1 MMISLKKISQNSLA
15 KLAMVLVLVV
25 MVTACASSKSGKVY
39 SRDET
44 QHVQTVEVGTVIA
57 VDNVLIEGTKTPIG
71 AAAGTVAGG
80 VIGAGSADSSGDR
93 VRGVIGAVVGGVIGA
108 AAEEGF
114 TRRKGQEIT
123 IELDEGGVI
132 SIVQEADQKIA
143 INDTVRILTQPNGT
157 KRVTR

>member
-1 MMISLKKISQNSLA
+1 
-15 KLAMVLVLVV
+15 MVLTPIKLKGVLLIVALVV
-25 MVTACASSKSGKVY
+25 LTTACASSKSGKVY

-44 QHVQTVEVGTVIA
+44 QNVQVVEVGTVIA
-57 VDNVLIEGTKTPIG
+57 IEDVLIEGTKTPIG
-71 AAAGTVAGG
+71 AAAGTVVGG

-93 VRGVIGAVVGGVIGA
+93 VRGVLGAVIGGVVGA

-123 IELDEGGVI
+123 IELDDGGVI
-132 SIVQEADQKIA
+132 SIVQEADQEIE
-143 INDTVRILTQPNGT
+143 INDTVRILTQSNGT

>member
-1 MMISLKKISQNSLA
+1 
-15 KLAMVLVLVV
+15 MVLTQIKLKGVLLIVALAV
-25 MVTACASSKSGKVY
+25 LTTACASSKSGKVY

-44 QHVQTVEVGTVIA
+44 QNVQVVEVGTVIA
-57 VDNVLIEGTKTPIG
+57 IEDVLIEGTKTPIG
-71 AAAGTVAGG
+71 AAAGTVVGG
-80 VIGAGSADSSGDR
+80 VIGAGSANSSGDR
-93 VRGVIGAVVGGVIGA
+93 VRGVLGAVIGGVVGA

-123 IELDEGGVI
+123 IELDGGGVI
-132 SIVQEADQKIA
+132 SIVQEADQHIA

>member
-1 MMISLKKISQNSLA
+1 MAS
-15 KLAMVLVLVV
+15 
-25 MVTACASSKSGKVY
+25 ACASSKSGKVY
-39 SRDET
+39 SRGET

-57 VDNVLIEGTKTPIG
+57 VENVLIEGTKTPIG
-71 AAAGTVAGG
+71 AAAGTVVGG

-93 VRGVIGAVVGGVIGA
+93 VRGVIGAVVGGVVGA

-123 IELDEGGVI
+123 IELDNGEVI

>member
-1 MMISLKKISQNSLA
+1 MVSLKKFGPKDLA
-15 KLAMVLVLVV
+15 KLCVVLVLVV
-25 MVTACASSKSGKVY
+25 ITSACASSKSGKVY

-44 QHVQTVEVGTVIA
+44 QNVQTVEVGTVIA
-57 VDNVLIEGTKTPIG
+57 VENVLIEGTKTPIG

-80 VIGAGSADSSGDR
+80 IIGAGSAGSSGDR
-93 VRGVIGAVVGGVIGA
+93 VRGVIGAVVGGVVGA

-123 IELDEGGVI
+123 IELDDGGVI